1 MSKFHRYFLL
11 LIIGIT
17 LYTLIVLLK
26 DKVNESLIYIT
37 TTSLILIL
45 INKIVLYKKDIEVE
59 KNMLSLKSKE
69 LKIYFDNPIIG
80 FLSVDKKRD
89 ILDVNPLFCEML
101 GYERSELIGKSSDI
115 FDISIDYYE
124 DLFKAMFLKN
134 NSKENLVFR
143 YRMKQKSAKL
153 IWVEISGSL
162 LDYIQGSNN
171 SSIVWIVKD
180 ITQLIKDERTIYTFN
195 SELASKVDYEVAK
208 NMAQRE
214 KYEEERLK
222 DAKFTAIGQLSA
234 GITHEINTPLTYVKG
249 NLEMMSMDIDDIED
263 ISLKDQFLENY
274 NNIEDGISRIVN
286 IVDSMREMAQSNKE
300 AKEKVNI
307 YTTLITSLVLA
318 QNRAK
323 QVVTIFINGIEFTL
337 NNKKDKFECFATI
350 QKQRIEQV
358 WIIIINNALDE
369 LVKIDSFSER
379 EFNIF
384 CTKDEEN
391 VSVKFVDNAGGI
403 DSKIIDK
410 IFEPFISNKTH
421 GGMGVGLSIAKK
433 IIDDQGGELTA
444 YNLNNGSVF
453 EVKLPIDN
461 S

>member
-69 LKIYFDNPIIG
+69 LKIYFDNLIIG
-80 FLSVDKKRD
+80 FLIVDKKRD

-124 DLFKAMFLKN
+124 DLFKAMFLKT

-162 LDYIQGSNN
+162 LDYIQDSNN

>member
-162 LDYIQGSNN
+162 LDYIQDSNN

-318 QNRAK
+318 HNRAK